1 MVLAS
6 RSVDDILCSPLDA
19 YNESLE
25 DDTDDVVACLCKR
38 VAFARPYLERAPELT
53 PGGPGR
59 AGDAGAIE

>member
-38 VAFARPYLERAPELT
+38 VALPDTA
-53 PGGPGR
+53 
-59 AGDAGAIE
+59 